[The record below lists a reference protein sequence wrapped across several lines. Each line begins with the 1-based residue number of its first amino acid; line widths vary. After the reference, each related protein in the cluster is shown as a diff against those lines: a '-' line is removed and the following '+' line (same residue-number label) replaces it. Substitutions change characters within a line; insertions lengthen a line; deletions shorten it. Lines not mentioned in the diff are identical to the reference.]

1 MADRYKLGIIGC
13 GGMGHRHMKGYQMIE
28 GIDFTAV
35 ADTHKDTREEFRE
48 EYGFERAYAN
58 YEEMLRV
65 EELDLVSVCT
75 WHLLHP
81 PATIAAAEAKVK
93 GIICEKP
100 MAIGLGD
107 ADRMLS
113 ACEANGTKLVIGH
126 QRRFTPGWGK
136 ARELIKQE
144 KIGKPIMVTGKV
156 REGLTNWATHT
167 IDGIRYVLGD
177 PEAEWVMG
185 AVERRTDRHE
195 RDTVIEDCCMGL
207 ITFTDG
213 TQAMIQSDLLAEG
226 AGAGFFQIR
235 GSDGI
240 MEVTE
245 AKVRLLSSNSNG
257 WEEFR
262 YCSEE
267 EEAMFAFGGKMFTA
281 QVVEL
286 IEWIQGGS
294 EHRGSGRKS
303 RPTVEIMMAIYE
315 SARKNM
321 VIKMPLTE
329 MDYPL
334 GLMVDEGKLEVEV
347 PGRYDIRGYL
357 RRDLVDEADYKRL
370 QAQGLSHKE
379 IMKQLEKTK

>member
-1 MADRYKLGIIGC
+1 MSDRYKVGIIGC
-13 GGMGHRHMKGYQMIE
+13 GGMGRRHMMGYQSV
-28 GIDFTAV
+28 GRVDFTAV
-35 ADTHKDTREEFRE
+35 ADPHQETREEFRE
-48 EYGFERAYAN
+48 EYGFARAYGD

-65 EELDLVSVCT
+65 EDLDLVSVCT

-81 PATIAAAEAKVK
+81 AATIAAAEAGVK

-100 MAIGLGD
+100 MAIGLGE

-113 ACEANGTKLVIGH
+113 ACEANGTRLVIGH
-126 QRRFTPGWGK
+126 QRRFSPGWGK
-136 ARELIKQE
+136 ARELIEAKS
-144 KIGKPIMVTGKV
+144 IGKPIMVTGKV

-185 AVERRTDRHE
+185 AVERRSDRHE

-207 ITFTDG
+207 ITFADG
-213 TQAMIQSDLLAEG
+213 TQALIQSDLMTEG

-235 GSDGI
+235 GDDGI
-240 MEVTE
+240 MEVIE
-245 AKVRLLSSNSNG
+245 GKVRLLSSGSDG

-262 YCSEE
+262 YCLEE
-267 EEAMFAFGGKMFTA
+267 EELSFPFTSEMFSA
-281 QVVEL
+281 QLVEL
-286 IEWIQGGS
+286 IEWIEGGS

-315 SARKNM
+315 SARKNR
-321 VIKMPLTE
+321 VIRMPLTE
-329 MDYPL
+329 IGYPL
-334 GLMVDEGKLEVEV
+334 GLMVEEGKLEVES

-357 RRDLVDEADYKRL
+357 RRDQVDQDDYKRL
-370 QAQGLSHKE
+370 RGKGLSHKE
-379 IMKQLEKTK
+379 IMQRLGKA